1 MQRLGIIWAGSLAR
15 WRDPIGNAGWF
26 CAGAIT
32 AALALGEGPIFHTI
46 TPGSS
51 PTVANAL
58 AEIESQGAST
68 MVPARAAP
76 MVSRLSMVGIIEP
89 GRTMN
94 VVAPFAASVKE
105 KRFAY
110 GQLIEKGQALLILD
124 GLDVEMRLR
133 DAESAL
139 LKAVQKLEEVKNWA
153 GGAEV
158 SRAQRQLASAK
169 READQADR
177 RVLDAKPLIERGV
190 IPRQEYED
198 LQRQAESH
206 TISLA
211 AAREEL
217 ATTLKRGDT
226 AAWRTAE
233 LEHANAKAKVEELK
247 GQLARAV
254 VTAPVSGVV
263 LHAPS
268 MNSGSPGATAIE
280 VGSALSGNQIL
291 FTIADLTVLMVSVRV
306 DEMDINHLRV
316 GQLVDVNG
324 DAFSESPLKGRIAW
338 IAQQGTVEN
347 GSVAATFVVRVELPP
362 LTEAQRRRIRVGMSA
377 NVSIT
382 VNESEASVVVPPGVA
397 SGLAPHWD

>member
-1 MQRLGIIWAGSLAR
+1 
-15 WRDPIGNAGWF
+15 
-26 CAGAIT
+26 
-32 AALALGEGPIFHTI
+32 
-46 TPGSS
+46 
-51 PTVANAL
+51 
-58 AEIESQGAST
+58 
-68 MVPARAAP
+68 